1 MKGTHCQLGSRLADG
16 LGSDDTNRFTD
27 LHHAAMGKIAPIAL
41 HTGATLA
48 PAGEDRADMNSLQ
61 AGLLDPS
68 YRLLVDFIVFLDQ
81 HFISDWIFYGFKG
94 YPAQNTFAQTLDNL
108 SSLSECL
115 HPDAVN
121 GAAVFL
127 VNNGILGH
135 INQPPSQIS
144 RVGGLQG
151 GVCQPFS
158 RSVGGNEILQH
169 RKTLAEVS
177 GNGGFDNLT
186 RRFGHKTTHS
196 RKLAHLILAS
206 SRA

>member
-1 MKGTHCQLGSRLADG
+1 
-16 LGSDDTNRFTD
+16 
-27 LHHAAMGKIAPIAL
+27 
-41 HTGATLA
+41 
-48 PAGEDRADMNSLQ
+48 MNALQ

-68 YRLLVDFIVFLDQ
+68 YPLLVDFLVGLDQ
-81 HFISDWIFYGFKG
+81 HFIGEWILYGFKG

-121 GAAVFL
+121 GAAVLL
-127 VNNGILGH
+127 VNDGVLGY
-135 INQPPSQIS
+135 INQPPRQVS
-144 RVGGLQG
+144 RVGGLQSC
-151 GVCQPFS
+151 VCQPFS
-158 RSVGGNEILQH
+158 RSVGGNEVLQH

-177 GNGGFDNLT
+177 SNGSFDNFT